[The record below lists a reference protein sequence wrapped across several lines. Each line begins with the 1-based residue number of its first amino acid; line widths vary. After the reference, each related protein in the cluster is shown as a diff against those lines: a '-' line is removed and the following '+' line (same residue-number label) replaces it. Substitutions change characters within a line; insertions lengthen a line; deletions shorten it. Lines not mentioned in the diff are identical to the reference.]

1 MEVAEVSCYVKKDE
15 NNENGFIL
23 LPKTN
28 LDKATISAFLD
39 DRGRYCVLRLTNRAK
54 QKTYDQT
61 KAFWALASLY
71 YQAYNGKAPTSNE
84 LRYWYEDLLKPTLFP
99 VRQNSVSE
107 NKFVPKSWSELSIS
121 EGIDV
126 ISKMLSLVSEAEGL
140 PQSVELTC
148 KDIFDWLQE
157 QKKSQKTEKE
167 DNLENKIKDIS
178 FAQESLQATELKSD
192 TQEDIF

>member
-1 MEVAEVSCYVKKDE
+1 MEIVEVSCYLKKDD
-15 NNENGFIL
+15 NTENGFIL
-23 LPKTN
+23 FPKTN
-28 LDKATISAFLD
+28 LDKAAIYSFLD

-71 YQAYNGKAPTSNE
+71 YQVYNGKAPTSNE
-84 LRYWYEDLLKPTLFP
+84 LQYWYEDLLKPTLFP

-107 NKFVPKSWSELSIS
+107 NKFVPKSWSELTVS

-126 ISKMLSLVSEAEGL
+126 ISKMLILVSEAEGL
-140 PQSVELTC
+140 PQDADLTC
-148 KDIFDWLQE
+148 KDIFEWVQE
-157 QKKSQKTEKE
+157 QKKTQHIETQN
-167 DNLENKIKDIS
+167 NLEDKVKKLS
-178 FAQESLQATELKSD
+178 LAQEVLQNTSTDE